1 MALSGDNGLIIL
13 ALGLT
18 GALLAV
24 GAFGGLGAVG
34 FSEKLYCA
42 VGKLALGSISL
53 IRMHLFMRQL
63 FHLLA
68 LTNLLA
74 SDHAS
79 LI

>member
-1 MALSGDNGLIIL
+1 
-13 ALGLT
+13 
-18 GALLAV
+18 
-24 GAFGGLGAVG
+24 LGAVG
-34 FSEKLYCA
+34 FSAKLYCA

-68 LTNLLA
+68 LENLPA